1 MADLENQILAVLGRK
16 GYTPVKPK
24 TLARKLGL
32 PQSDYRAFRHA
43 LRQLLTQGRAQL
55 GKGSTVR
62 PVGPHG
68 TVTGIY
74 RKASGGYGFVKP
86 AFDPLTGGTGPDI
99 LIREEFALDA
109 ASGDEVLVKIT
120 KRPKRAEALGPTGEI
135 VQIINRA
142 TRQFV
147 GAYFERD
154 GQGFVRVEGDQFER
168 PVLVGDPG
176 AKGARPD
183 DLVVIE
189 MLRFPSAGQRGE
201 AVITEVLGPRGQP
214 GVDTQTVIRA
224 YGLPDEF
231 PPEALEEARRAV
243 EWFQDGDFDGREDFT
258 QTLVITIDPVDAR
271 DFDDAVSLTRDPA
284 SGHWTLTVHVADV
297 AHFAPAGGPLDREA
311 RARATSIYLPQKVI
325 PMFPEI
331 ISNGVASLQ
340 EGKFRYVKSVV
351 MEFSPAGQLLAAR
364 FANGAIRTRK
374 RFSYEQVSAILG
386 VPTAVPPAPLSAPV
400 EPEIVQMLQEMRE
413 LAMLL
418 RQRRFARG
426 ALELYLPKT
435 ELEYD
440 AQGKVCGAHKA
451 SHDVSHQ
458 IIEEFMLAANVA
470 VAEYL
475 TRHAVSF
482 LRRVHPA
489 PEVEKLRDYADFVGL
504 FGYELRRPQDRFALQ
519 RILNESAPRDEGY
532 AVHYAL
538 LRSLKQATYS
548 PIQDQHYALAFQHY
562 CHFTSP
568 IRRYPDLTVHRL
580 LDRLIR
586 TGHCS
591 SNHAELVALGE
602 HCSKLER
609 RAEQAEREL
618 VKLKLL
624 AYLNE
629 RIGLEMDAIIVH
641 VSEMGF
647 VAQGVDIPA
656 EGLVQVNTLADDF
669 YYFHADAL
677 TLAGR
682 RLKRTFRLGDR
693 LRVRVVSVDLVKRL
707 ANFEVVQ
714 VPGERYAH
722 HKKGR

>member
-1 MADLENQILAVLGRK
+1 MADLEHQILAVLARK

-24 TLARKLGL
+24 ALARKLGL
-32 PQSDYRAFRHA
+32 PQSDYGAFRHA
-43 LRQLLTQGRAQL
+43 LRQLLTKGQAQL
-55 GKGSTVR
+55 GKGSTIR

-68 TVTGIY
+68 TVSGIY

-86 AFDPLTGGTGPDI
+86 TFDPLTGGTGPEI
-99 LIREEFALDA
+99 LVREEFALDA
-109 ASGDEVLVKIT
+109 ANGDEVLVKIT

-135 VQIINRA
+135 IQVLNRA

-147 GAYFERD
+147 GTYFERD
-154 GQGFVRVEGDQFER
+154 GQGFVRVDGGQFER
-168 PVLVGDPG
+168 SVSVGDPG
-176 AKGARPD
+176 AKGAQPD
-183 DLVVIE
+183 DQVVIE

-201 AVITEVLGPRGQP
+201 AVITEVLGPRGKP
-214 GVDTQTVIRA
+214 GVDTLAVIRA

-231 PPEALEEARRAV
+231 PPEALEEARRAA

-258 QTLVITIDPVDAR
+258 QTLIITIDPVDAR
-271 DFDDAVSLTRDPA
+271 DFDDAVALTRDES

-311 RARATSIYLPQKVI
+311 RARATSVYLPQKVI
-325 PMFPEI
+325 PMFPEV

-351 MEFSPAGQLLAAR
+351 MEFSPAGQLLSSR
-364 FANGAIRTRK
+364 FANGAIRVRK
-374 RFSYEQVSAILG
+374 RFTYEQVSAILAEQT
-386 VPTAVPPAPLSAPV
+386 VVSPASLTAPV
-400 EPEIVQMLQEMRE
+400 APEIVQMLYAMRE

-426 ALELYLPKT
+426 ALELHLPKT
-435 ELEYD
+435 ELEFD
-440 AQGKVCGAHKA
+440 SEGKVCGAHKA

-470 VAEYL
+470 VAELL
-475 TRHAVSF
+475 TRQEVSF

-489 PEVEKLRDYADFVGL
+489 PEANKLREYADFVGL

-519 RILNESAPRDEGY
+519 RILSESASRDEGY

-538 LRSLKQATYS
+538 LRSLKQASYS

-580 LDRLIR
+580 LDRFIR
-586 TGHCS
+586 TGRCAS
-591 SNHAELVALGE
+591 DQTELVALGE
-602 HCSKLER
+602 HCSRLER

-624 AYLNE
+624 TYLSE
-629 RIGLEMDAIIVH
+629 RIGLEMDALIVH
-641 VSEMGF
+641 VSDAGF
-647 VAQGVDIPA
+647 FAQGVDIPA
-656 EGLVQVNTLADDF
+656 EGLVHVNTLEDDY
-669 YYFHADAL
+669 YYFDADAL

-693 LRVRVVSVDLVKRL
+693 LRVRVVAVDMVKRV

-714 VPGERYAH
+714 LEQPRYAH
-722 HKKGR
+722 KRKWR